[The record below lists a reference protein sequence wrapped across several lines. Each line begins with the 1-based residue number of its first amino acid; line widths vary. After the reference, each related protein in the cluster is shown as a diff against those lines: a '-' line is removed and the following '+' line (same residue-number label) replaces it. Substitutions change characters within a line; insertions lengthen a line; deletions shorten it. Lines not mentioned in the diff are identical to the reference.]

1 VNTPTEIKEATD
13 VTMASNEKIVIFA
26 QGLALEK
33 TINIL
38 LENGWGIDSGH
49 YVVLTLCTNQSL
61 NTRE

>member
-1 VNTPTEIKEATD
+1 
-13 VTMASNEKIVIFA
+13 MASDEKIVIFA

-38 LENGWGIDSGH
+38 FENGWGIDNCKSISGGH
-49 YVVLTLCTNQSL
+49 DVVFTLCTNQSL